1 MSARH
6 ERATMTP
13 APVLTVYERVGCHLC
28 EDMLATLAEWR
39 AEFGFEVERIDV
51 DSAPELAAR
60 YGAGVP
66 VLVHGSSEVCRFF
79 LDLDA
84 LRRALEV
91 E

>member
-6 ERATMTP
+6 ERTTMMQK
-13 APVLTVYERVGCHLC
+13 PVLTVYERAGCHLC

-39 AEFGFEVERIDV
+39 AELEFEVERVDI

-60 YGAGVP
+60 YGAIIP
-66 VLVHGSSEVCRFF
+66 VLVHDSNEVCRFF

-84 LRRALEV
+84 LRRALGME
-91 E
+91 

>member
-6 ERATMTP
+6 ERAAMTP
-13 APVLTVYERVGCHLC
+13 APVLTVYERAGCHLC
-28 EDMLATLAEWR
+28 EDMLATLAEWQ
-39 AEFGFEVERIDV
+39 AELGFEVERIDV

-60 YGAGVP
+60 YGVKVP
-66 VLVHGSSEVCRFF
+66 VLVHGSNEVCRFF

-84 LRRALEV
+84 LRRSLRV